1 VISSRPLAAAS
12 LDELPAGLVL
22 EVDALCDDFERRWRR
37 SQRCGTSLPVVE
49 TFLARIG
56 PAGRS
61 ALEQCLRELERELRA
76 GVVLPD
82 VPGLRIEEEIG
93 RGGMGVVYRARRVE
107 DGRPVA
113 LKLIPGAEHAR
124 WSRWVAE
131 LADLRHPNLVPLDA
145 FGTHDGLHYVVMPLI
160 AGGDL
165 KERLSEFVVGPDGSQ
180 AALRRVATLVEK
192 VAGAV
197 DFLHRRGILHRDLKP
212 SNILLLPSH
221 SPAIS
226 PHPPAPSPTKGR
238 GGEKQREADA
248 TSSVFLPL
256 SLLGRGDRGVRERQR
271 GVKECETVE
280 PLVCDFGLAGRLD
293 EASAGV
299 VGTPAY
305 MAPEQRKGQPLT
317 AAADVWSLGAVL
329 CELLTGRAPFDAS
342 EQLAAVAEPLR
353 HICLRCLEDE
363 PAARYSSAA
372 ELTEDLRRY
381 LE

>member
-1 VISSRPLAAAS
+1 MA
-12 LDELPAGLVL
+12 L

-37 SQRCGTSLPVVE
+37 SQRCGTPLPVVE
-49 TFLARIG
+49 TFLLRVS
-56 PAGRS
+56 PAGRA
-61 ALEQCLRELERELRA
+61 ALELCLRELERELAA

-82 VPGLRIEEEIG
+82 LPGLRIEEEIG

-107 DGRPVA
+107 DGRCVA

-131 LADLRHPNLVPLDA
+131 LAGLRHPNLVPLEA

-160 AGGDL
+160 TGGDL
-165 KERLSEFVVGPDGSQ
+165 KERLSEFVVGPGGDP
-180 AALRRVATLVEK
+180 AALRRVAALVEK

-197 DFLHRRGILHRDLKP
+197 DFLHDRGILHRDLKP
-212 SNILLLPSH
+212 SNILL
-221 SPAIS
+221 
-226 PHPPAPSPTKGR
+226 
-238 GGEKQREADA
+238 EKEW
-248 TSSVFLPL
+248 
-256 SLLGRGDRGVRERQR
+256 
-271 GVKECETVE
+271 VE

-305 MAPEQRKGQPLT
+305 MAPEQREGRPLT

-329 CELLTGRAPFDAS
+329 CELLTGRAPFDPA
-342 EQLAAVAEPLR
+342 EQLVAANETLR
-353 HICLRCLEDE
+353 RICLRCLEGE
-363 PAARYSSAA
+363 PAARYGSAA

-381 LE
+381 RYVNDPNGEES